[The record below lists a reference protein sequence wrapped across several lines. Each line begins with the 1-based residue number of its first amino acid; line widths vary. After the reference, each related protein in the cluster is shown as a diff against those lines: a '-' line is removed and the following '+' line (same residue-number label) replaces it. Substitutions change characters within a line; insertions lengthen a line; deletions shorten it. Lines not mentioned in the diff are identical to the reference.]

1 MMGDNDPR
9 GNPWGMPGDMQWGE
23 VGVAATPA
31 QQDPSP
37 AERDFIASLET
48 AHAPAIPSMPP
59 NLPNL
64 PMPPGMG
71 MPPGVQAA
79 APGLAPTDERDFIAS
94 LETAHAPALPLPASP
109 TSQRRSQ
116 APRELRVPREA
127 RAPHP
132 LATAPVLGG
141 IVRFWETLR
150 PVLAEP
156 FPRNLVLGV
165 GIAPFVA
172 LLVGFIL
179 QAVLAGGD
187 WSHGGLAAG
196 VDALLLAGAVAAGS
210 GVRYWVGRR
219 SAAYVKLASALV
231 LGLVIMGAGSLALS
245 HLLHYIQGQA
255 AERTGAYALA
265 VTQYKLY
272 GEVAPNAPD
281 VARADTEWGEQLIGQ
296 KHYAA
301 ASRALSEALAANPKD
316 TALMAR
322 ASKDL
327 YNVYS
332 TWLSGG
338 GVGMP
343 YGDAATFFAS
353 YRTSSACDAS
363 CQTTA
368 GNFEAQTRLLAG
380 AQLAAV
386 GNFAQAVIEFDT
398 IQAQFPNTDSAAQA
412 HTTGAKVY
420 LAYGQQ
426 LLSDPNTCK
435 GAVSGSQTLAQQYQ
449 TLIVT
454 FQTLTSKYGDTPEG
468 QQGVKLMAA
477 PQPVN
482 GTLTGYPSA
491 APTPSIHLSKTV
503 NQSTLYFSNNYN
515 SAVDAKSGAFGFS
528 SVTPGD
534 YNLHTERDLGYKVE
548 IHIIHSASGNLYN
561 IHVGALCPL
570 NLGNV
575 PY

>member
-1 MMGDNDPR
+1 MGDNDPR

-31 QQDPSP
+31 QQDPSQADRDFIASLETAHAP
-37 AERDFIASLET
+37 AMPPIPPMPSMPPAIPEMSPGLAPTAERDFIASLET
-48 AHAPAIPSMPP
+48 AHAS
-59 NLPNL
+59 
-64 PMPPGMG
+64 
-71 MPPGVQAA
+71 
-79 APGLAPTDERDFIAS
+79 
-94 LETAHAPALPLPASP
+94 ALPPLTSP
-109 TSQRRSQ
+109 KSQRRSQ
-116 APRELRVPREA
+116 APRAP

-132 LATAPVLGG
+132 LATAPVLGE

-156 FPRNLVLGV
+156 FPRNLALGV

-187 WSHGGLAAG
+187 WAHGGLAAG

-210 GVRYWVGRR
+210 GVRYWLGRR
-219 SAAYVKLASALV
+219 SSGYVKLASALL
-231 LGLVIMGAGSLALS
+231 LGLVILGGGSLALS
-245 HLLHYIQGQA
+245 HRLHYIQGQT

-265 VTQYKLY
+265 VAQYKLY
-272 GEVAPNAPD
+272 GEAAPNAPD
-281 VARADTEWGEQLIGQ
+281 VAHADTEWGEQLMAQ
-296 KHYAA
+296 KHYAD
-301 ASRALSEALAANPKD
+301 ASRVLSEALTSNPKD
-316 TALMAR
+316 AALMAR
-322 ASKDL
+322 ASQDL

-338 GVGMP
+338 GDGMP

-353 YRTSSACDAS
+353 YRTSSACDAP

-368 GNFEAQTRLLAG
+368 AGLEAQTRLLAG

-386 GNFAQAVIEFDT
+386 GNFAQAIIEFDT
-398 IQAQFPNTDSAAQA
+398 IQAQFPNTDYAAKA
-412 HTTGAKVY
+412 HTTGAQVY

-426 LLSDPNTCK
+426 LLKDPNTCK
-435 GAVSGSQTLAQQYQ
+435 GEVSGSQTLAQQYQ

-468 QQGVKLMAA
+468 QTGVTLMAA
-477 PQPVN
+477 PQPVS
-482 GTLTGYPSA
+482 GTLTGYPSTN
-491 APTPSIHLSKTV
+491 PTPSIHLSKTV
-503 NQSTLYFSNNYN
+503 DQSSLYFSNNYN
-515 SAVDAKSGAFGFS
+515 SAVDAKSGAFSFAG
-528 SVTPGD
+528 VTPGD

-548 IHIIHSASGNLYN
+548 IHIIHSSSGNLYN

-570 NLGNV
+570 NLGNI